1 MGNSIKD
8 IFDNHAGDYDRQRK
22 QLIPCFEDFYNISL
36 NLAPLIRKDANILD
50 IGAGTGLFAWYFLQ
64 AIPAARFTLIDLS
77 AKMLE
82 MAQYRLRDYKQ
93 TRYIAGDYSNTDF
106 DGQYDCII
114 SSLSIHHLAD
124 PDKAALFKKCYRHLS
139 PGGIFINADQVLGS
153 TPYWDRINKE
163 VWNEKVEKSGLS
175 PAEIAAAR
183 ERVKLDKEAPLN
195 RQLEWLTQ
203 TGFIEVECIYKYFH
217 FAVMVGRKP
226 VE

>member
-22 QLIPCFEDFYNISL
+22 QLIPCFEDFYNVSL
-36 NLAPLIRKDANILD
+36 NLAPLIRKDAKILD
-50 IGAGTGLFAWYFLQ
+50 IGAGTGLFTWYFLQ
-64 AIPAARFTLIDLS
+64 VIPVARFTLIDVS
-77 AKMLE
+77 EKMLKI
-82 MAQYRLRDYKQ
+82 ARYRLRDYEH
-93 TRYIAGDYSNTDF
+93 TRYIADDYINADF

-114 SSLSIHHLAD
+114 SSLSVHHLPD
-124 PDKAALFKKCYRHLS
+124 PEKEALFRKSYRHLL
-139 PGGIFINADQVLGS
+139 PGGFFINADQVRGR
-153 TPYWDRINKE
+153 TPYWDRINKT
-163 VWNEKVEKSGLS
+163 VWKERVEESGLS

-183 ERVKLDKEAPLN
+183 ERVKLDKEAPLD

-203 TGFIEVECIYKYFH
+203 AGFIEVECIYKYFH